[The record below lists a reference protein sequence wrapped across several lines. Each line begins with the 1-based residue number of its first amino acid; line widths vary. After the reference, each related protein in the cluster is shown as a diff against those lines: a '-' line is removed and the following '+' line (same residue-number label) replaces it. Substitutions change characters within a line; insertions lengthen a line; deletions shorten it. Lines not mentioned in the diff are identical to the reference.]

1 MSENA
6 TRPMRA
12 RELIRLCRTA
22 VIVRFDS
29 GLMLRETSSTTTPP
43 ESPESRPLAAAA
55 LPRPV
60 SLAPTA
66 SPTSTAANSTR
77 NASVRRTAGASSRV
91 VASGIVG
98 PRNLRS
104 VPIRPLFDHV
114 PDVERQRLRHGR
126 QRRRLAP
133 GKLARDERQLGLAAV
148 CELEREQLERLA
160 LLRGVARRTLDERDR
175 TLERAE
181 DAEPQ
186 PPGLREPQQ
195 REQPGREE
203 QARSAEQQSAE

>member
-98 PRNLRS
+98 PRRFLSS
-104 VPIRPLFDHV
+104 VPIRPLFDHTA
-114 PDVERQRLRHGR
+114 DVEGERLRHCR
-126 QRRRLAP
+126 QWSRLAP
-133 GKLARDERQLGLAAV
+133 RELTRDERELGLAV
-148 CELEREQLERLA
+148 VRELARKQLEC
-160 LLRGVARRTLDERDR
+160 
-175 TLERAE
+175 
-181 DAEPQ
+181 
-186 PPGLREPQQ
+186 
-195 REQPGREE
+195 
-203 QARSAEQQSAE
+203 